1 MDLIKWMAGA
11 SQIPPLGFP
20 KKFTVKFVH
29 CCIAG
34 CCCRP
39 TASTCDITIKLPV
52 HINTEQNMEDM
63 ITSAVKESYG
73 FGLIL
78 WPNQLRPS
86 RTISDIH
93 DLPGQMTSNL
103 PRRTRKHFFQR

>member
-1 MDLIKWMAGA
+1 MDLIKWMTGA

-20 KKFTVKFVH
+20 KKFTVEFVH
-29 CCIAG
+29 GCTAG

-63 ITSAVKESYG
+63 ITSAVKESLFWFNLMAKLG
-73 FGLIL
+73 
-78 WPNQLRPS
+78 PS
-86 RTISDIH
+86 LTISDIH
-93 DLPGQMTSNL
+93 DLPGQMT
-103 PRRTRKHFFQR
+103 K